1 MFLYPAARSSR
12 FGPSQLGA
20 HCQYLFCL
28 MTPARSPDLFLPTWT
43 TVSENLADL
52 QEYLHADASDAGLIS
67 YMHLSQL
74 GFIVG

>member
-1 MFLYPAARSSR
+1 
-12 FGPSQLGA
+12 
-20 HCQYLFCL
+20 

-74 GFIVG
+74 GFIVGQCSFRLLFILSREKDVRV

>member
-1 MFLYPAARSSR
+1 
-12 FGPSQLGA
+12 
-20 HCQYLFCL
+20 